1 MCPPSTEFALLDT
14 DPAGV
19 NLWLCT
25 ASGTVFVD
33 DPPVLPALYLSPA
46 QSKKVSLIGVHV
58 PPIKDAGD
66 TFFVLV

>member
-25 ASGTVFVD
+25 GRGTVLVA
-33 DPPVLPALYLSPA
+33 DPPLLPALYLSPA
-46 QSKKVSLIGVHV
+46 QSRKVSLIGVHV
-58 PPIKDAGD
+58 LPIKDAGD